1 MSAYRTPAPQAA
13 AETEGNVE
21 EKVKTEKVKTDW
33 VGRGLML
40 LAALGVAA
48 YSYLAYAS
56 ITGESE
62 CRRKHCDAGELAWIS
77 HECVC
82 VTRPK

>member
-13 AETEGNVE
+13 AETGGNVE
-21 EKVKTEKVKTDW
+21 EKVKTDW
-33 VGRGLML
+33 VGR
-40 LAALGVAA
+40 AGVLFIVLSVIGMIGAT
-48 YSYLAYAS
+48 YAS

-62 CRRKHCDAGELAWIS
+62 CRRKHCDAGEPAWIS

>member
-21 EKVKTEKVKTDW
+21 EKVKTDW
-33 VGRGLML
+33 VGRVGLL
-40 LAALGVAA
+40 LMALCVSGFI
-48 YSYLAYAS
+48 YLTYAS
-56 ITGESE
+56 ITGDSE
-62 CRRKHCDAGELAWIS
+62 CRRKHCDAGEPAWIS